1 MRELL
6 AGLTICLI
14 ASLLLVAVADG
25 AGRGYLHLSAPL
37 SLTGGRL
44 WNRKWAS
51 ATIWSDRVSWFRI
64 HAGEAGWE
72 FAFDKWQWTN
82 THRQLRRV
90 RLDSGGEFLCQGAP
104 ILTSV
109 SIGFQGPVTSREQC
123 AHLGSFVPRT
133 S

>member
-25 AGRGYLHLSAPL
+25 VGRGYPHLSALL

-44 WNRKWAS
+44 WNTKWAS

-90 RLDSGGEFLCQGAP
+90 RLDSSGEFLCQGADTD
-104 ILTSV
+104 LGEYRFSR
-109 SIGFQGPVTSREQC
+109 SCQFQGAVRPTGQFCTEN
-123 AHLGSFVPRT
+123 
-133 S
+133 